1 MLEKRKYGF
10 TDMVG
15 LAWKAAPLYVL
26 IWAITALIGA
36 VIPTA
41 QIFVTSK
48 FFDSAAA
55 VYNGEAELSAVYA
68 PVILLGAFLVWGNLS
83 SVLLN
88 FLNNKR
94 VILIRRK
101 TVPLILKK
109 QAALE
114 YRHIENS
121 ETADLIN
128 RVAPGFSD
136 KIWEMYINV
145 QNVVSTGIYIVGIF
159 ATLFSQVWLISLIL
173 IVLSVPLIWIAYK
186 AGKETY
192 AATKEMTKIERR
204 ADYISTVL
212 RDRENV
218 EERSV
223 FGYTDAQNDIFIE
236 RSEFARKFKQKI
248 SIKNRIKQ
256 KSWGLVLSLYSVAA
270 MAAMLVPVTRGELDF
285 GMFIALMT
293 AVFALAQRLSW
304 GINGYVEGL
313 AKNSEFLKDLT
324 AFMALPDCEGATD
337 LPKRGMTFDTIEFK
351 NVSFKYPGTDK
362 LILDG
367 VSFIIER
374 GKHYSFVGVNG
385 AGKTTITKLLT
396 GLYETYDGE
405 ISVDGR
411 SLRGF
416 TQAELKGLSSVV
428 YQDFAKYF
436 ISMYDNVAIADLED
450 KEFQPDKHSEVLTAL
465 GAVGLSSAVAKLK
478 DGADTPLGKI
488 IEGGAD
494 LSGGE
499 WQRLAMARSVMS
511 SAPLKILDEP
521 TAALDPVAESNVY
534 TGFEQ
539 ISKGTTTIFISHR
552 LGSTK
557 LADVI
562 YVIADGRIAEQGSH
576 AELMQH
582 DGVYAK
588 MFLSQAAWY
597 KSEEVSAG
605 A

>member
-10 TDMVG
+10 ADMVG
-15 LAWKAAPLYVL
+15 LAWKAAPFYVL
-26 IWAITALIGA
+26 IWAGAAIIGA
-36 VIPTA
+36 IIPTA

-48 FFDSAAA
+48 FFDSAAD
-55 VYNGEAELSAVYA
+55 VYNGNADLSVVYA
-68 PVILLGAFLVWGNLS
+68 PALLLGAFLVWGNLS

-88 FLNNKR
+88 WLNNKR
-94 VILIRRK
+94 TILIRQK
-101 TVPLILKK
+101 AVPLMLEK
-109 QAALE
+109 QAMLE

-128 RVAPGFSD
+128 RVAPDFSS

-145 QNVVSTGIYIVGIF
+145 QNVASSVIYVIGIF
-159 ATLFSQVWLISLIL
+159 ATLFTQVWWIALIL

-186 AGKETY
+186 SGKASY
-192 AATKEMTKIERR
+192 AASRDMTKIDRR
-204 ADYISTVL
+204 ADYISSVL

-223 FGYTDAQNDIFIE
+223 FGYTAAQNDIFIE
-236 RSEFARKFKQKI
+236 RSEFARKFRLKV
-248 SIKNRIKQ
+248 SMKNKIKQ
-256 KSWGLVLSLYSVAA
+256 KSGGLVLSLYSIAA

-285 GMFIALMT
+285 GMFVALMT
-293 AVFALAQRLSW
+293 AVFSLAQRLSW
-304 GINGYVEGL
+304 GINGYVEEI
-313 AKNSEFLKDLT
+313 AKNTEYLKDLT
-324 AFMALPDCEGATD
+324 EFMSLSDCEGATD
-337 LPKRGMTFDTIEFK
+337 LPERGMTFDTIEFR

-362 LILDG
+362 LILDD
-367 VSFIIER
+367 VSFVIER

-396 GLYETYDGE
+396 GLYDNYDGE
-405 ISVDGR
+405 ISVDGS
-411 SLRGF
+411 SLRSF
-416 TQAELKGLSSVV
+416 TQAKLKGLSSVV

-450 KEFQPDKHSEVLTAL
+450 SEIQPDKHSEVNNAL
-465 GAVGLSSAVAKLK
+465 ELVGLSRAAAKLK

-488 IEGGAD
+488 IEDGAD
-494 LSGGE
+494 ISGGE
-499 WQRLAMARSVMS
+499 WQRLAMARNVMS
-511 SAPLKILDEP
+511 TAPLKILDEP
-521 TAALDPVAESNVY
+521 TSALDPVAESNVY
-534 TGFEQ
+534 RNFEQ

-562 YVIADGRIAEQGSH
+562 YVIADGKIAEQGSH
-576 AELMQH
+576 TELMRH
-582 DGVYAK
+582 NGVYAK
-588 MFLSQAAWY
+588 MFLSQAEWY
-597 KSEEVSAG
+597 RSEEVNAD